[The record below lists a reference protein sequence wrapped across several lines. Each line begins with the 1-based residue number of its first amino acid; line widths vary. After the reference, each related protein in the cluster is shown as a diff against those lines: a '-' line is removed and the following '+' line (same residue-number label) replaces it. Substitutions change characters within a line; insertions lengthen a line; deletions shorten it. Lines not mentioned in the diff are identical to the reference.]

1 MSFSDFAHFILCKIL
16 IRLAE
21 KLITF
26 EIVIGGTLLMP
37 KLIVI
42 FIII

>member
-1 MSFSDFAHFILCKIL
+1 MSLSDFAPFILYKIL

-26 EIVIGGTLLMP
+26 EIVIGGTLLIP
-37 KLIVI
+37 KLIVF
-42 FIII
+42 FIIT